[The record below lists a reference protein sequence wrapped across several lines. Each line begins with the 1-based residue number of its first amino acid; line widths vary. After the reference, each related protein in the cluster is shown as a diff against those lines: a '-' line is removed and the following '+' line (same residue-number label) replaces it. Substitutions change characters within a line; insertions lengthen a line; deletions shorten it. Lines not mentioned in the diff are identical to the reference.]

1 MNVGS
6 IINLHSAIQPNTPTL
21 IKPKSSKKAD
31 NSLSNYKL
39 VKYPIGSLHS
49 GHAIEMHA
57 HIFEGR
63 EKGPCILL
71 LAGMHGDEINGVEIL
86 RRTLVE
92 GLFKNLKTGKV
103 IVVPLINVV
112 GFINFSR
119 DLPDG
124 KDINRS
130 FPGSRVG
137 SLASRLARCVTDDL
151 LPEADYVIDFHTGG
165 NSRYNYP
172 QVRYTAEFEDSIAL
186 ARVFGASYMVRKA
199 LIHHSLRATCYKMK
213 VPSIV
218 FESGESKRYD
228 GLGIEEALSGIKQ
241 LLVTHGMG
249 DFGEVNTKHSINLFH
264 SSWIRAKAAGL
275 FIWERSS
282 GEYIKKGDIL
292 GRIHDP
298 HDRESRLV
306 KAHRDA
312 YIIGH
317 NNAAVVSLGDALFHL
332 GWEDK
337 AN

>member
-1 MNVGS
+1 M
-6 IINLHSAIQPNTPTL
+6 
-21 IKPKSSKKAD
+21 IKLRSSKKVD

-39 VKYPIGSLHS
+39 EKYPIGSLHS
-49 GHAIEMHA
+49 GHSIEMHA
-57 HIFEGR
+57 HIFQGK
-63 EKGPCILL
+63 EKGPCLL
-71 LAGMHGDEINGVEIL
+71 LLGGMHGDEINGVEIL

-92 GLFKNLKTGKV
+92 GLFKNLKKGEV

-137 SLASRLARCVTDDL
+137 SLASRLARCVTEDL
-151 LPEADYVIDFHTGG
+151 LPLSDYVIDFHTGG
-165 NSRYNYP
+165 NSRYNFP
-172 QVRYTAEFEDSIAL
+172 QVRYTAEFEASVAL
-186 ARVFGASYMVRKA
+186 ARRFGASYMVRKA
-199 LIHHSLRATCYKMK
+199 LINHSLRATCHKMK
-213 VPSIV
+213 IPSIV

-228 GLGIEEALSGIKQ
+228 GPGIEEALSGIKKI
-241 LLVTHGMG
+241 LMSLEMG
-249 DFGEVNTKHSINLFH
+249 DFEHVNTKDSIDLFH

-275 FIWERSS
+275 FIWEKCS
-282 GEYIKKGDIL
+282 GDYIRKGEIL

-298 HDRESRLV
+298 HNRESRFV